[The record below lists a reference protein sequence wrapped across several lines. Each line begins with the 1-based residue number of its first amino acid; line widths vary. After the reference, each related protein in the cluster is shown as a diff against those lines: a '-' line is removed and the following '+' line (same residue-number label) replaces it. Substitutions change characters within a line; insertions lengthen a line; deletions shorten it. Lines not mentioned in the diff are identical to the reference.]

1 MIFLNFSEF
10 DKLFSEMLKIYKL
23 DIGNLYNHQSKTKE
37 EKLNLIKD
45 SFSKYIALFYAYLVN
60 SIIPKSYI
68 SSLNLYLY
76 SDLFP
81 LEDVKLGD
89 TLLCSHSFFCNL
101 FVCVE
106 YVYRDESLLPTILS
120 VQPSSFGRMK
130 VRNDDLNLNIL
141 ETETYEYYQ
150 KRYHYYTKFKNFC
163 KEYGKIE
170 SLNNVLSEF
179 RYYIEPKFNVQLAN
193 QYFDINI
200 VKNNIK

>member
-23 DIGNLYNHQSKTKE
+23 DIGNIYNHQSKTKE

-45 SFSKYIALFYAYLVN
+45 SFSKYIAIIHTYLLN
-60 SIIPKSYI
+60 PIIPNFYI

-81 LEDVKLGD
+81 LEDIKLGD
-89 TLLCSHSFFCNL
+89 TLLCSHSFFCSL
-101 FVCVE
+101 FMCVE
-106 YVYRDESLLPTILS
+106 YIYRDESFLPTIIS
-120 VQPSSFGRMK
+120 VKPSSFGKMK
-130 VRNDDLNLNIL
+130 VRNDYLNLNIL
-141 ETETYEYYQ
+141 ETYEYYQ
-150 KRYHYYTKFKNFC
+150 KRYHYYTKFENFC
-163 KEYGKIE
+163 KEYGTIK